1 MDKKLN
7 LSIDLGDGNGWQNIA
22 EISKETLTD
31 PPRRIT
37 FTEAAEILLDGGKI
51 TFVAGNN
58 KAPEADTI
66 RFEIDNFQTLCDEYR
81 LLRVDY
87 FDIELYLSN

>member
-1 MDKKLN
+1 M
-7 LSIDLGDGNGWQNIA
+7 
-22 EISKETLTD
+22 T
-31 PPRRIT
+31 RIT

>member
-1 MDKKLN
+1 MK
-7 LSIDLGDGNGWQNIA
+7 
-22 EISKETLTD
+22 
-31 PPRRIT
+31 RIT

-58 KAPEADTI
+58 LYPDQPKYN
-66 RFEIDNFQTLCDEYR
+66 FEVISFKQLCDEYR

-87 FDIELYLSN
+87 FDIELYAATQPTEIENL